1 MCFADFMGQVSHF
14 LGVEFN
20 WVHHPDGHLSV
31 ILTQESFAESLVDSL
46 GLSGI
51 KSSHFTSPYRSG
63 LAIDSVLYE
72 DMSST
77 AWDKLRLQYQSLI
90 GSLNWLAH
98 TTRSDLSTTVS
109 LLAQHQNTPS
119 PGHYEAALYVTKY
132 LVGTKH
138 LGIYFMGRHQ
148 STLSSYLHFSL
159 PPTSLLSMSDA
170 NWGPQDAS
178 QTRTLLEL
186 PLFTS
191 QSMSAYYIDLYGP
204 LHWISKRQSVTAGSS
219 AKAEIYA
226 TDECIKFLLELV
238 QILDFLGVKHIFM
251 PSVNVIYNDN
261 QACVNWSKACTTKG
275 LHHIQMR
282 ENRVW
287 ENVLTN
293 FVSIHHIDGKHNLAD
308 IFTKEMK
315 DTGHFVEL

>member
-1 MCFADFMGQVSHF
+1 
-14 LGVEFN
+14 
-20 WVHHPDGHLSV
+20 VHHPDGHLSV

-132 LVGTKH
+132 LAGTKH
-138 LGIYFMGRHQ
+138 PGIYFTSRRQ
-148 STLSSYLHFSL
+148 STLSSYLHFPL

-178 QTRTLLEL
+178 QT
-186 PLFTS
+186 
-191 QSMSAYYIDLYGP
+191 
-204 LHWISKRQSVTAGSS
+204 
-219 AKAEIYA
+219 
-226 TDECIKFLLELV
+226 
-238 QILDFLGVKHIFM
+238 
-251 PSVNVIYNDN
+251 
-261 QACVNWSKACTTKG
+261 
-275 LHHIQMR
+275 
-282 ENRVW
+282 
-287 ENVLTN
+287 
-293 FVSIHHIDGKHNLAD
+293 
-308 IFTKEMK
+308 
-315 DTGHFVEL
+315 